1 LHHRFQHPYLRKK
14 VQEIET
20 IYPNSWD
27 LRFAKTLIYYPKQ
40 LSSKQIIQLERILS
54 HEILKEEYPNGFED
68 FVIDAMNTIEVK
80 EFNEKICNN
89 SEDEVKN
96 EMIELYNNLSNTENE
111 DVYLSDGVWLRPD
124 GTMYDEKSS
133 H

>member
-1 LHHRFQHPYLRKK
+1 
-14 VQEIET
+14 
-20 IYPNSWD
+20 
-27 LRFAKTLIYYPKQ
+27 
-40 LSSKQIIQLERILS
+40 
-54 HEILKEEYPNGFED
+54 
-68 FVIDAMNTIEVK
+68 MNTIEVK